1 MLLLG
6 SLLSIPRRVRAPLLT
21 NQHQPLCSA
30 LTTILFKKQPGGK
43 KGIAAEKQAAM
54 TSCTRASGH
63 TVGLR
68 PACWYKARM

>member
-1 MLLLG
+1 MG
-6 SLLSIPRRVRAPLLT
+6 WNDAIVPG
-21 NQHQPLCSA
+21 
-30 LTTILFKKQPGGK
+30 KKLPGGK

-54 TSCTRASGH
+54 TSCTQATGF